1 MLPQSQPGN
10 YAMLDQIEP
19 VPGANQPVMQS
30 EIARLN
36 KIIQAL
42 MNRAERNASMQDSD
56 FNLFQTAITLE
67 DQVCRRTGE
76 LEAALLE
83 NQSITRALRDSDQ
96 RFRRLTELSSDWYW
110 EQDAN
115 FRFTLVS
122 AGVEINGG
130 PASQYFIGKTR
141 WELYAEMDPAE
152 GAEHVALLTAHQ
164 PFSDFVYKVR
174 FSSRVFWVSISGE
187 PLFDDERNFKGYRG
201 TGRNI
206 TERKKAELLRRGQGT
221 VLEMIATSM
230 PLEQVLDSLMVLIE
244 AQLEGMTASILL
256 LDDDGLHLRHGASP
270 SLPQAYTQA
279 IDGVRI
285 GPQAG
290 SCGTAIYR
298 REQVIVSDIQQDPLW
313 DDYRELAARHG
324 LRSCW
329 STPII
334 THHGKPQG
342 TFALYS
348 REVRAPTLVEAQ
360 LIEMATRIAGI
371 AIERRDTEQRISHMA
386 HHDALTGL
394 PNRILLEDRLK
405 QAMLY
410 AERYGRRVT
419 VVFMDLDNF
428 KLINDSLGHKAGDAV
443 LKTVADRM
451 QHCLRATDTLAR
463 LGGDEFVIVLFDQPD
478 QAEDIA
484 PILQKICNTIAQAID
499 VGAQKLQVTCSMGVA
514 SYPGD
519 GADIDAL
526 LMNADAAMYRAK
538 ELGRNNYQFYT
549 AEMNAKVH
557 EKLVLQDA
565 LRNAIAS
572 SEFVLHYQTQVNLQS
587 GRMFGVEAL
596 IRWQHPVRGMV
607 SPVDFIPMSE
617 ETGLI
622 VPIGDWVL
630 HTACRQNKAWQDAG
644 LPRIT
649 ISVNVSA
656 RQFKEKSLV
665 SRVAH
670 ALQESGL
677 EARYLELELT
687 ESLIMQDLQQAIA
700 TMRELKMMGV
710 QLSIDDFGTGY
721 SSLSAL
727 KSFPIARLKIDQ
739 SFVRD
744 LPDDEDDKAIVMAV
758 ISLGHKLNLRVIAEG
773 AETEQQL
780 AFLRDNDCDE
790 IQGYYFSK
798 PVSAMEIEKLFGTPL
813 GACAIDAA
821 ASES

>member
-1 MLPQSQPGN
+1 
-10 YAMLDQIEP
+10 
-19 VPGANQPVMQS
+19 MQS
-30 EIARLN
+30 EITRLN

-42 MNRAERNASMQDSD
+42 MNRAERKASMQGSD

-67 DQVCRRTGE
+67 DQVRRRTGE

-122 AGVEINGG
+122 AGVQINDG

-141 WELYAEMDPAE
+141 WELYADREPAE
-152 GAEHVALLTAHQ
+152 WAEHRALLESHQ
-164 PFSDFVYKVR
+164 PFSDLVYEAR
-174 FSSRVFWVSISGE
+174 FGSSRVFWVSISGE

-201 TGRNI
+201 TGKNI
-206 TERKKAELLRRGQGT
+206 SERKKTELLRSGQGT
-221 VLEMIATSM
+221 VLEMIATGM
-230 PLEQVLDSLMVLIE
+230 PLEQVLDSLMILIE
-244 AQLEGMTASILL
+244 AQLEGMMASTLL

-279 IDGVRI
+279 IDGVRV

-334 THHGKPQG
+334 AHHGKPQG

-348 REVRAPTLVEAQ
+348 REVRTLTLTESQ

-394 PNRILLEDRLK
+394 PNRLLLEDRLK

-410 AERYGRRVT
+410 AQRYERRVT

-428 KLINDSLGHKAGDAV
+428 KLINDSLGHKAGDEV
-443 LKTVADRM
+443 LKTVAERM

-463 LGGDEFVIVLFDQPD
+463 LGGDEFVIVLFDQPE
-478 QAEDIA
+478 QAEDIT
-484 PILQKICNTIAQAID
+484 PMLQKICDTIAQVID
-499 VGAQKLQVTCSMGVA
+499 ISAQKLQVTCSMGLA
-514 SYPGD
+514 SYPND

-538 ELGRNNYQFYT
+538 EMGRNNYQFYT

-557 EKLVLQDA
+557 EKLVLQDG
-565 LRNAIAS
+565 LRNAIAG
-572 SEFVLHYQTQVNLQS
+572 SEFVLHYQPQVNLQS
-587 GRMFGVEAL
+587 ERMFGVEAL

-607 SPVDFIPMSE
+607 SPIEFIPMAE

-644 LPRIT
+644 LPPIT

-656 RQFKEKSLV
+656 RQFREKSLV

-670 ALQESGL
+670 ALQESEM

-687 ESLIMQDLQQAIA
+687 ESLIMQDMQQAIA
-700 TMRELKMMGV
+700 TMRELQMMGV

-798 PVSAMEIEKLFGTPL
+798 PVSAMAIEELFRTPL
-813 GACAIDAA
+813 GACAIGEAA
-821 ASES
+821 LES